1 MESLAVTLVSCAGV
15 VLLLQ
20 CNYATAPVAAAFGVA
35 FYVVGT
41 LVLKIGWALI
51 YPFYFSKLRNVPGPK
66 DNQFLVGQ
74 GIRLLKAAG
83 PNDLYLEWMRKW
95 PDAPF
100 IRHLSWGN
108 SEVLLVNNLE
118 AAREVLQ
125 VYAYSFVKPNFAKK
139 LVGEMMGTGLLF
151 GVGEQHRRLRRITAG
166 PLSKP
171 NVRKMLPIFQDVAK
185 EMSGMLDKA
194 IEGEEKG
201 VVEVE
206 SLFNRNAF
214 KVISTALL
222 NRDIT
227 NFRSKSSPLTFEQSY
242 KGLLDPPLLGKLI
255 MFINPF
261 IPLRWLPIE
270 ANRAFLRANA
280 SMRGML
286 AELVHERAEQV
297 RLQQSEKKEKEKD
310 DQGDEKPEKK
320 DFLTN
325 MIEANLSESK
335 GVSDQILVDTVIQCV
350 SAGHETTAGTLTWI
364 AYALTKYPEI
374 QSRLRQEIVSAQQ
387 QQPELNAAAI
397 DSIPYLN
404 NVVSETLRLYPP
416 ALSAPWE
423 AGEDLVIAGVAIPK
437 GTTVTT
443 ITSMIHHNP
452 LVWGAD
458 VEDFNPD
465 RWDEATGAVA
475 NPFAIEAFING
486 PRTCPGRA
494 LALLEI
500 KTIVVELLS
509 HFSLEATNDAEL
521 EFVHPSL
528 TLKPK
533 GGLKIRMQR
542 L

>member
-1 MESLAVTLVSCAGV
+1 MESLVVTLASCAGV

-20 CNYATAPVAAAFGVA
+20 YNYATVPVAAGCGVA
-35 FYVVGT
+35 FFVLGT
-41 LVLKIGWALI
+41 IVHKIGRALI

-74 GIRLLKAAG
+74 AIRLLKAAG
-83 PNDLYLEWMRKW
+83 PNDLFLEWVRKW
-95 PDAPF
+95 PNAPF
-100 IRHLSWGN
+100 IRYLSFGN
-108 SEVLLVNNLE
+108 SEVLLVNSLE

-125 VYAYSFVKPNFAKK
+125 VYAYSFVKPSFQEK

-151 GVGEQHRRLRRITAG
+151 GVGEPHRRLRRITAG

-171 NVRKMLPIFQDVAK
+171 NVRKMLPIFQDKAK
-185 EMSGMLDKA
+185 ELSDMVDKA
-194 IEGEEKG
+194 IAGEDKG

-206 SLFNRNAF
+206 SLFNRTAF

-222 NRDIT
+222 GRDIT

-242 KGLLDPPLLGKLI
+242 KGILDPPFLGKLI
-255 MFINPF
+255 MFINPV

-270 ANRAFLRANA
+270 ANLAFIRANT
-280 SMRGML
+280 SMRTML
-286 AELVHERAEQV
+286 AELIQERVQQV
-297 RLQQSEKKEKEKD
+297 RLQQSEDKVKGG
-310 DQGDEKPEKK
+310 QGDEKPEKK

-325 MIEANLSESK
+325 MIEANLSEGK
-335 GVSDQILVDTVIQCV
+335 GVSEQVLVDTVIQCV

-364 AYALTKYPEI
+364 THALTKYPEI
-374 QSRLRQEIVSAQQ
+374 QKRLRQEIVSAQQ
-387 QQPELNAAAI
+387 KQPELSAAAI

-404 NVVSETLRLYPP
+404 NVVSESLRVYAP

-423 AGEDLVIAGVAIPK
+423 TGEDVVIAGVAIPK

-443 ITSMIHHNP
+443 IPAMIHHNP
-452 LVWGAD
+452 SIWGAD
-458 VEDFNPD
+458 VEVFNPD
-465 RWDEATGAVA
+465 RWDAVTGAVA

-500 KTIVVELLS
+500 KAIVVELLS
-509 HFSLEATNDAEL
+509 HFHLEAVSDADVEY
-521 EFVHPSL
+521 VHPAL

-533 GGLKIRMQR
+533 GGLNIRMQR